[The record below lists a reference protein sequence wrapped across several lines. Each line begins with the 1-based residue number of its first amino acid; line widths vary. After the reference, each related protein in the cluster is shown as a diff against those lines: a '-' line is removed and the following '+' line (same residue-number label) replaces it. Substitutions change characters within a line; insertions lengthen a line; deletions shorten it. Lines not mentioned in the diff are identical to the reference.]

1 MKVTV
6 ERTPESEAVLNV
18 ELEWGELEKASE
30 RAYHKLAQKY
40 TVPGFRRGHAP
51 RTMLERML
59 GQEAIYQEGLEDLID
74 SSYRDALKEHDI
86 TPLAQPSLDAPPLE
100 MGQPY
105 SFTARVP
112 VVPEVTLGD
121 YKSIHVTA
129 APTDVT
135 DEDVQKVLGQVRE
148 DHAMWLPAERPA
160 QIGDKVVV
168 DLKLTSGDREISNLH
183 DNEMELVADRVGIF
197 TGMDE
202 QLVGMSEGDTKEF
215 DTTIPEDYANTELAG
230 KPAHFDVTLK
240 GVKYRELPE
249 LDDELAKSIG
259 SYESLDELREA
270 VRHNLADQKESE
282 SRREVR
288 EQTLKQLAD
297 QADVFIPQVLVDEE
311 TDTMLD
317 ELKRM
322 LEQSRISWDQYLS
335 ISQKDEDEQRKSM
348 EPEARERVK
357 RDLALDAVA
366 SAEGITTSDQEI
378 QSWLDM
384 YASLGGRRMRLRD
397 LRPAQ
402 RAGIA
407 ARLTRDKATNFLIE
421 RATADSG
428 AESAAETATASGASS
443 ENAAET
449 ATAGTATPAKTKDA
463 AKTATGTAA
472 ASENAAESA
481 TPVATNVAG
490 AATTRTPAKTETAAE
505 TATASASPRSM
516 GEGSGA
522 RSSESA
528 AKTAT
533 TGGSVPSE
541 AAPTEPQA
549 GVPAPTETD
558 V

>member
-1 MKVTV
+1 MKVSV

-74 SSYRDALKEHDI
+74 SSYRDALKEHAI

-100 MGQPY
+100 IGQPY

-121 YKSIHVTA
+121 YKSVHVTPT
-129 APTDVT
+129 PTDVT
-135 DEDVQKVLGQVRE
+135 DDDVQNVIEQVRE

-183 DNEMELVADRVGIF
+183 DNEMELAADRAGIF
-197 TGMDE
+197 TGMDD
-202 QLVGMSEGDTKEF
+202 QVAGMSEGETKEF

-230 KPAHFDVTLK
+230 KPAHYVITLK

-249 LDDELAKSIG
+249 VDDELAKSVG
-259 SYESLDELREA
+259 SYESLDDLREA

-288 EQTLKQLAD
+288 EQTLKQITDASE
-297 QADVFIPQVLVDEE
+297 VFIPQVLVDEE
-311 TDTMLD
+311 TETMLD
-317 ELKRM
+317 EMKRM

-335 ISQKDEDEQRKSM
+335 ISQKDEAEQRKDM

-357 RDLALDAVA
+357 RDLALDAIA
-366 SAEGITTSDQEI
+366 DAEGITVSDQEL

-384 YASLGGRRMRLRD
+384 YASIGGRRMRLRD
-397 LRPAQ
+397 LRPGQ
-402 RAGIA
+402 RAGIT
-407 ARLTRDKATNFLIE
+407 ARLRRDKATTFLVE
-421 RATADSG
+421 HATADTEATS
-428 AESAAETATASGASS
+428 ES
-443 ENAAET
+443 
-449 ATAGTATPAKTKDA
+449 
-463 AKTATGTAA
+463 
-472 ASENAAESA
+472 AAESA
-481 TPVATNVAG
+481 TPVATNATN
-490 AATTRTPAKTETAAE
+490 AARATTRAK
-505 TATASASPRSM
+505 
-516 GEGSGA
+516 
-522 RSSESA
+522 SEKA

-533 TGGSVPSE
+533 ASDASLPQGEETKAQPAAAEDAPVEVE
-541 AAPTEPQA
+541 ATPAEPEA
-549 GVPAPTETD
+549 GIPASAEAD

>member
-18 ELEWGELEKASE
+18 ELEWGELQKASE

-59 GQEAIYQEGLEDLID
+59 GEEAIYQEGLEDLID
-74 SSYRDALKEHDI
+74 ESYRDALKSHDI

-112 VVPEVTLGD
+112 VVPQVTLGD
-121 YKSIHVTA
+121 YQSIHVTP

-135 DEDVQKVLGQVRE
+135 DEDIQKVLDQVRE

-183 DNEMELVADRVGIF
+183 DNEMELAADRAGIF
-197 TGMDE
+197 TGMDD
-202 QLVGMSEGDTKEF
+202 QVAGMSEGDTKAF

-230 KPAHFDVTLK
+230 EPAHYEVTLK
-240 GVKYRELPE
+240 GVKFRELPE
-249 LDDELAKSIG
+249 VDDELAKSLG

-270 VRHNLADQKESE
+270 IRHNLADQKETE

-288 EQTLKQLAD
+288 EQALKQLAD
-297 QADVFIPQVLVDEE
+297 QTDVFIPQVLVDEE
-311 TDTMLD
+311 TESMLD
-317 ELKRM
+317 EMKRM

-335 ISQKDEDEQRKSM
+335 ISKKDEAEQRKDM
-348 EPEARERVK
+348 EPEAREHVK
-357 RDLALDAVA
+357 RDLALDTIAE
-366 SAEGITTSDQEI
+366 AEGITVSDQEM

-397 LRPAQ
+397 LRPGQ
-402 RAGIA
+402 RAGIT
-407 ARLTRDKATNFLIE
+407 ARLRRDKVTTSLVE
-421 RATADSG
+421 RAIASADSEIP
-428 AESAAETATASGASS
+428 AESAT
-443 ENAAET
+443 
-449 ATAGTATPAKTKDA
+449 DA
-463 AKTATGTAA
+463 APAPSA
-472 ASENAAESA
+472 NAAESA
-481 TPVATNVAG
+481 TGASATTEIPAESATTTTAEPQNAAESATEIAANVAG
-490 AATTRTPAKTETAAE
+490 AGAKSTK
-505 TATASASPRSM
+505 
-516 GEGSGA
+516 
-522 RSSESA
+522 A
-528 AKTAT
+528 AKSAT
-533 TGGSVPSE
+533 NGDMPSE
-541 AAPTEPQA
+541 AIPTEPQA
-549 GVPAPTETD
+549 SVPAPAETD

>member
-1 MKVTV
+1 MKVSV

-74 SSYRDALKEHDI
+74 SSYRDALKEHAI

-100 MGQPY
+100 IGQPY

-121 YKSIHVTA
+121 YKSVHVTPT
-129 APTDVT
+129 PTDVT
-135 DEDVQKVLGQVRE
+135 DDDVQNVIEQVRE

-183 DNEMELVADRVGIF
+183 DNEMELAADRAGIF
-197 TGMDE
+197 TGMDD
-202 QLVGMSEGDTKEF
+202 QVAGMSEGETKEF

-230 KPAHFDVTLK
+230 KPAHYVITLK

-249 LDDELAKSIG
+249 VDDELAKSVG
-259 SYESLDELREA
+259 SYESLDDLREA

-288 EQTLKQLAD
+288 EQTLKQITDASE
-297 QADVFIPQVLVDEE
+297 VFIPQVLVDEE
-311 TDTMLD
+311 TETMLD
-317 ELKRM
+317 EMKRM

-335 ISQKDEDEQRKSM
+335 ISQKDEAEQRKDM

-357 RDLALDAVA
+357 RDLALDAIA
-366 SAEGITTSDQEI
+366 DAEGITVSDQEL

-384 YASLGGRRMRLRD
+384 YASIGGRRMRLRD
-397 LRPAQ
+397 LRPGQ
-402 RAGIA
+402 RAGIT
-407 ARLTRDKATNFLIE
+407 ARLRRDKATTFLVE
-421 RATADSG
+421 HATADTEATS
-428 AESAAETATASGASS
+428 ES
-443 ENAAET
+443 
-449 ATAGTATPAKTKDA
+449 
-463 AKTATGTAA
+463 
-472 ASENAAESA
+472 AAESA
-481 TPVATNVAG
+481 TPVATNAAG
-490 AATTRTPAKTETAAE
+490 ATTRAK
-505 TATASASPRSM
+505 
-516 GEGSGA
+516 
-522 RSSESA
+522 SEKA

-533 TGGSVPSE
+533 ASDASLPQGEETKAQPAAAEDAPVEVE
-541 AAPTEPQA
+541 ATPAEPEA
-549 GVPAPTETD
+549 GIPASAEAD